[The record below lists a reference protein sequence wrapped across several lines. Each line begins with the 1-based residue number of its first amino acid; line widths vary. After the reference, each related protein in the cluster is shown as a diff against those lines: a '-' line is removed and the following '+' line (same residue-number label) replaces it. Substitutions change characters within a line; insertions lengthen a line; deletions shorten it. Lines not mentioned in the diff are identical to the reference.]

1 MEDYS
6 PFSASI
12 LNPNEYGSENED
24 NNNIGS
30 SNDSPVLGDDEIYH
44 PFLHIIPDLSDT
56 SPPPSHSHPLN
67 SDNTYPDT
75 NTSKSTK
82 TSTTVPEQMVVKQEP
97 DLGDFGSPIWQYL
110 EIQKEKWKNSSCNSN
125 SKTTNKTQSKTA
137 TTSTTTTLV
146 DLSDVLNSGSP
157 IINGNTSNNKSNK
170 NLIKQPPLL
179 PHSSSSEYS
188 SEEELLLAGHHHL
201 LHNTPKVV
209 MQQAKK
215 KKVTF
220 LVLQP
225 NTNKSNDKKTL
236 KKKSSKAKVRI
247 SSSIKEKSNHDAKD
261 IHFEDQ
267 LTKEIIPNNNGGNNN
282 VLGREKLATPI
293 KQRIPIP
300 ISISTDPIHVF
311 VDNSNILV
319 GFLAYCREKKIA
331 QINAHGVESVSHS
344 NPRPQI
350 DYEALFTILE
360 RGRKTERKILVASS
374 PLYQSLEI
382 AENGGYEVSVL
393 RRVKRPIDKLIDPTI
408 NEDSVSNTFHKQ
420 ELQQP
425 QKPPRMAAAKSNE
438 MEKEQCVD
446 ELLHLKILESLLDYS
461 APTTLVLAS
470 GDGKDSEYFQ
480 GGFHKCVVRALERG
494 WKVEVISWQR
504 QLSHNF
510 LDKKFL
516 KKWEGRYY
524 VVFLDWF
531 AKELGSEF

>member
-1 MEDYS
+1 MS
-6 PFSASI
+6 RT
-12 LNPNEYGSENED
+12 
-24 NNNIGS
+24 
-30 SNDSPVLGDDEIYH
+30 VQ
-44 PFLHIIPDLSDT
+44 
-56 SPPPSHSHPLN
+56 PPPLQSHPLN
-67 SDNTYPDT
+67 LGNTVPDT

-82 TSTTVPEQMVVKQEP
+82 TSTMPEQTVVNVRKQEP

-110 EIQKEKWKNSSCNSN
+110 EIQKEKWKSSSFNSN
-125 SKTTNKTQSKTA
+125 SKTASKTTTA
-137 TTSTTTTLV
+137 TTNLV
-146 DLSDVLNSGSP
+146 DFSDVLNSGSP
-157 IINGNTSNNKSNK
+157 IINGNISNNKSNK

-209 MQQAKK
+209 VQQAKK

-225 NTNKSNDKKTL
+225 NNTNKSNDKKTS
-236 KKKSSKAKVRI
+236 KKKSKLIVAKKEIKVKV
-247 SSSIKEKSNHDAKD
+247 SSSINERSNHDSKKP
-261 IHFEDQ
+261 HFEDQ
-267 LTKEIIPNNNGGNNN
+267 LTKEIIPNNNQ
-282 VLGREKLATPI
+282 VLGREKLAPPI

-300 ISISTDPIHVF
+300 ISISSDPIHVF

-331 QINAHGVESVSHS
+331 QMNAHGVESVLHS

-360 RGRKTERKILVASS
+360 RGRETERKILVASS
-374 PLYQSLEI
+374 PLYQNLEI

-393 RRVKRPIDKLIDPTI
+393 RRVKRPIDKLIDTTI
-408 NEDSVSNTFHKQ
+408 NEDPFSNVINKQ

-425 QKPPRMAAAKSNE
+425 QKPPRMAAAKPNG

-516 KKWEGRYY
+516 KKWDGRYY
-524 VVFLDWF
+524 VIFLDWF
-531 AKELGSEF
+531 AKELGSEFEFEF